1 MTTGGTSLRAT
12 RAWAR
17 VRRFSRDDA
26 FPTVILLA
34 VIAVLGA
41 YTFSVNTRPER
52 VQHRVG
58 PHAAAALGFI
68 SLGQA
73 TVVLTGGIDVS
84 VGPLAGLMVVIASF
98 AIVAGASRRRS

>member
-12 RAWAR
+12 RAFGR

-41 YTFSVNTRPER
+41 YTFSVNAR
-52 VQHRVG
+52 VLSEFNIG
-58 PHAAAALGFI
+58 SALTLLAALGFI
-68 SLGQA
+68 SLGQRPW
-73 TVVLTGGIDVS
+73 S
-84 VGPLAGLMVVIASF
+84 
-98 AIVAGASRRRS
+98 